1 MKYTYSIIIPHHNI
15 PHLLKRCLSS
25 IPQREDTQVI
35 VIDDKS
41 NENYLP
47 ALQLLEKEFDWTTFI
62 YTKEGKGAG
71 YARNIG
77 LSHAKGDYILFADA
91 DDFFN
96 YCIGQILDEYAE
108 SQYDAVFFDAN
119 SLDTNTYTTAYR
131 CLHLNKIIMMYDKN
145 PAKAIFNLKFK
156 FGEPWC
162 RMVRRE
168 IIEKNNIRFSE
179 TTIHNDL
186 KYCYCTGYYS
196 KNIQVD
202 KRALY
207 CVTERYGS
215 VSKQISIERWIERTY
230 ILAEAN
236 NFMRNH
242 KINFYIPKE
251 LRGIIYFSL
260 KGDMLNAKKCYSIIR
275 KFGTSQI
282 KLAYRLLYYPFCAL
296 QKILNKMFIIPYIVI
311 CRKTTKIK

>member
-1 MKYTYSIIIPHHNI
+1 MKCIFSIIIPHHNI

-35 VIDDKS
+35 VVDDKS

-47 ALQLLEKEFDWTTFI
+47 TLQLLEKEFDWITFI

-96 YCIGQILDEYAE
+96 YCIEQILDEYAG

-119 SLDTNTYTTAYR
+119 SLDTNTYATTYR
-131 CLHLNKIIMMYDKN
+131 CLHLNKIIMQYDKN
-145 PAKAIFNLKFK
+145 PTKAIFNLKFK

-162 RMVRRE
+162 RMVKRE
-168 IIEKNNIRFSE
+168 IIEKSNIRFSE
-179 TTIHNDL
+179 TSIHNDL

-207 CVTERYGS
+207 CVTERFGS
-215 VSKQISIERWIERTY
+215 VSKQISTERWIERTY

-242 KINFYIPKE
+242 KINVYIPKE
-251 LRGIIYFSL
+251 LRGMIYFIL
-260 KGDMLNAKKCYSIIR
+260 KRDMTNAKKCYFIIR
-275 KFGTSQI
+275 KFGTSRI
-282 KLAYRLLYYPFCAL
+282 KLAYRLLCYPFCVFY
-296 QKILNKMFIIPYIVI
+296 KILNKNFITPYTVI
-311 CRKTTKIK
+311 YRKSTKIK